1 MFSQEAER
9 TRIARELHDSVGQ
22 QLTLMKIRSQK
33 LAQEELT
40 VLSNNALEEVR
51 SISRN
56 LYPALL
62 KQLGLTESIVQLMKM
77 MPKQTFFFYG
87 YR

>member
-1 MFSQEAER
+1 LFSQEAER

-51 SISRN
+51 
-56 LYPALL
+56 ALL